1 MTVNN
6 QSESSHTSPA
16 GQTLK
21 NTSRML
27 QGTIKQRSA
36 LDDAVYRF
44 LRNKL
49 AIVGLVISV
58 TLIIFAVF
66 ADNWFIALPLGERPE
81 PLLAH
86 ARYDKIA
93 YGPVGNFPDANYW
106 MGTDMNGR
114 DLYSRIVFGAR
125 ISLTI
130 GLLSQLV
137 AFSIGI
143 PLGGIAGWKG
153 GRVDFFVSR
162 IVDVSSA
169 IPTLLFAYLIMA
181 RLGPGFWNVML
192 AIGITSWIT
201 ICRLTRGQFLA
212 LREKEFV
219 EASIALGAKGSS
231 IIIRHLLPNALAPII
246 VALTL
251 GIPIAIFSEASLSF
265 LGVGINPP
273 MPSWG
278 QMIGRDGIA
287 NMTFYWHLAFY
298 PALMIAL
305 SMLGFTLVGDGLRD
319 ALDPRTLGEK

>member
-1 MTVNN
+1 MTENKTT
-6 QSESSHTSPA
+6 SSLNPA
-16 GQTLK
+16 GSSQTLRAK
-21 NTSRML
+21 SDML
-27 QGTIKQRSA
+27 HQTLKQRSA
-36 LDDAVYRF
+36 WQDAVYRF

-49 AIVGLVISV
+49 AILGLVISV
-58 TLIIFAVF
+58 TLIIMAVF
-66 ADNWFIALPLGERPE
+66 ADNWMIALPLGEKPE
-81 PLLAH
+81 PLIAH
-86 ARYDKIA
+86 SRYDKIG
-93 YGPVGNFPDANYW
+93 YGPVGSFPGPKYW

-143 PLGGIAGWKG
+143 PLGAIAGWKG

-162 IVDVSSA
+162 IVDIASA
-169 IPTLLFAYLIMA
+169 IPNLLFAYLIMA

-201 ICRLTRGQFLA
+201 ICRLTRGQFLS

-219 EASIALGAKGSS
+219 EASIALGARESS
-231 IIIRHLLPNALAPII
+231 IIFRHLLPNALAPII

-251 GIPIAIFSEASLSF
+251 GIPSAIFSEASLSF

-278 QMIGRDGIA
+278 QMIGKTGSPI
-287 NMTFYWHLAFY
+287 
-298 PALMIAL
+298 
-305 SMLGFTLVGDGLRD
+305 
-319 ALDPRTLGEK
+319 